1 MGDLTGTYIWM
12 LFPLLNPGTNR
23 LSNTIALEAFNTIDN
38 TEENKEIPQ
47 KNKDSETEEETNPT
61 PDEEQ
66 KPATKGATYFF
77 REIGRKEYSQTKDE
91 DRTKELDSF
100 IKNIN
105 RSMIEINFRREP
117 IYLAENQ
124 LDSTEYTQY
133 RFAIAKIAPL
143 KTLREQF
150 IGRVI
155 HASQKQWK
163 NDVASLL
170 AFNTKSIDDKEKW
183 SKGDQ

>member
-1 MGDLTGTYIWM
+1 M

-23 LSNTIALEAFNTIDN
+23 LSNTIALEAFNTTNN
-38 TEENKEIPQ
+38 TEENKKPTQENIDP
-47 KNKDSETEEETNPT
+47 ETEEETNQT
-61 PDEEQ
+61 SDEEE
-66 KPATKGATYFF
+66 KTAATGATYFF
-77 REIGRKEYSQTKDE
+77 RETGRKEYPQTKDE
-91 DRTKELDSF
+91 DLTKEIDSF

-117 IYLAENQ
+117 IYLTENQ
-124 LDSTEYTQY
+124 LDGTEYTQY
-133 RFAIAKIAPL
+133 RFAISKIASL
-143 KTLREQF
+143 KNLRDQF

-163 NDVASLL
+163 NDVTSLL